1 MTTGALV
8 FMLGA
13 WAFVLGLTCW
23 SFARLLKTDPRHEA
37 APPPGT
43 SL

>member
-13 WAFVLGLTCW
+13 WAFVLTLTAW
-23 SFARLLKTDPRHEA
+23 SWRKLLSAPA
-37 APPPGT
+37 AETEVPPPGT